1 MCGQY
6 RTLGFRTMRILCLC
20 PEDSSWK
27 ILPFYASAFRK
38 RGVELHF
45 LDWSIP
51 LDSSLEEALSR
62 LPFQP
67 DYLLHPDSGFPFLP
81 DDIVQSNVPTIR
93 LDVDTYAFT
102 QRRIRWA
109 SLFDHVAVCHPGFE
123 VLFQQKLEHPSTL
136 LLAHAAHREYF
147 DLPEIDRELDFGW
160 VGQVAGPIYK
170 KRAAWLPRLASNFRT
185 NDWSESYNIEGVAGV
200 YRRSRIV
207 VNIGRDDFPQDAN
220 LRVFEALASGAL
232 LLTPLPNELTSLG
245 FVPGV
250 HFVGFHDEA
259 ELHSLVHH
267 YLDDESARLRIAQ
280 AGRAE
285 ILQNH
290 TYDNRVDTLLQH
302 LQRSGPEKLAPA
314 RRWPE
319 SRARLMQL
327 DFFSGH
333 NVLPCSELQ
342 FRKIAGHGFRNTIE
356 AAALFARVWMRKLRS

>member
-1 MCGQY
+1 MK
-6 RTLGFRTMRILCLC
+6 ILCLC
-20 PEDSSWK
+20 PENGSWK
-27 ILPFYASAFRK
+27 LLPFYASAFRK
-38 RGVELHF
+38 RGVQLHF
-45 LDWSIP
+45 LEWSVP
-51 LDSSLEEALSR
+51 LDSSLEEVLSG

-67 DYLLHPDSGFPFLP
+67 DYLFHPDSGFPFLP
-81 DDIVQSNVPTIR
+81 DGIAQSIVPTIR

-102 QRRIRWA
+102 RRRIRWA

-123 VLFQQKLEHPSTL
+123 TLFQRKLEHFSTL
-136 LLAHAAHREYF
+136 LLAHAVHREYF
-147 DLPEIDRELDFGW
+147 DLPEIDRKFDFGW
-160 VGQVAGPIYK
+160 AGQITGPIYK
-170 KRAAWLPRLASNFRT
+170 KRAAWLPKLASRFRS
-185 NDWSESYNIEGVAGV
+185 NDWSQSHNIEGVAGV

-259 ELHSLVHH
+259 ELHTLVRH
-267 YLDDESARLRIAQ
+267 YLDDENARLRIAQ

-285 ILQNH
+285 TLQNH

-302 LQRSGPEKLAPA
+302 LQRSGSEKLAPA

-319 SRARLMQL
+319 SRAGLMQL
-327 DFFSGH
+327 DFFSG
-333 NVLPCSELQ
+333 NGLLPRSKSQ
-342 FRKIAGHGFRNTIE
+342 FRRIAGCCFWNTME
-356 AAALFARVWMRKLRS
+356 GAALLARVWMRKLRS